1 MGLIEMI
8 RDVRTT
14 RANAEN
20 EASQINIEYASKNN
34 TAFKRCQDLD
44 SRIKRYDVLISD
56 LSTSNIKSG
65 AYNDLIRKYSTER
78 LELQKPFA
86 QSDCKNTIEFE
97 KLEESADILGKGFSQ
112 YELDILEKSRK
123 EQNKLYVIGAVVIVF
138 GAYLIF
144 R

>member
-1 MGLIEMI
+1 MSLFWTNSVKIN
-8 RDVRTT
+8 
-14 RANAEN
+14 RANAEG
-20 EASQINIEYASKNN
+20 EASQLGIEYAHRNN
-34 TAFKRCQDLD
+34 TAFNRCVDLD
-44 SRIKRYDVLISD
+44 RRIKRYDVLISD
-56 LSTSNIKSG
+56 LSTKNIKSN
-65 AYNDLIRKYSTER
+65 AYGDLIRKYSAER

>member
-1 MGLIEMI
+1 MSLFWT
-8 RDVRTT
+8 DSKKVN

-20 EASQINIEYASKNN
+20 EASQIGIEYASRNN
-34 TAFKRCQDLD
+34 TAFNRCKDLD
-44 SRIKRYDVLISD
+44 RRIKRYDVLISD
-56 LSTSNIKSG
+56 LSTKNIRDN
-65 AYNDLIRKYSTER
+65 AYGDLIRKYSSER

-97 KLEESADILGKGFSQ
+97 KLEESADILGTGFSQ

-138 GAYLIF
+138 GAYLIL

>member
-1 MGLIEMI
+1 MSLFWTDSVKIN
-8 RDVRTT
+8 

-20 EASQINIEYASKNN
+20 EASQLGVEYASRNN
-34 TAFKRCQDLD
+34 TAFNRCVDLD
-44 SRIKRYDVLISD
+44 RRIKRYDVLISD
-56 LSTSNIKSG
+56 LSTKNIKGG
-65 AYNDLIRKYSTER
+65 AYNDLIRKYSGER

-86 QSDCKNTIEFE
+86 QQDCKNTIEFE

>member
-1 MGLIEMI
+1 MSLFWTDSVKIN
-8 RDVRTT
+8 

-20 EASQINIEYASKNN
+20 KASQIGVEYASKNN
-34 TAFKRCQDLD
+34 TAFNRCVDLD
-44 SRIKRYDVLISD
+44 RRIKRYDVLISD
-56 LSTSNIKSG
+56 LSTKNIKSN
-65 AYNDLIRKYSTER
+65 AYGDLIRKYSAER

-86 QSDCKNTIEFE
+86 QQDCKNTIEFQ

-123 EQNKLYVIGAVVIVF
+123 EQNKLYLIGAVVIVF